1 MNFLQ
6 YSFIFCSYFRH
17 NAQRKHFRN
26 YYENVF
32 FVQNYKYL
40 FTLFSIYSVSIYSVS
55 IYSLFNLL
63 SFQSIFFSIYF
74 LFDLCCFNLF
84 YFNLLSFQSF
94 LFSLTVRNNK
104 ILTTSNTGKM
114 TPAKIPI
121 FRFSDAI
128 SETNPTKVGP
138 PEHPASPAS
147 ASIANNAVPPF
158 LREADALLNVPGHMI
173 PTDNPQIEQ
182 PINAINGD
190 ADSDIVR

>member
-1 MNFLQ
+1 MFSLCKITNIYLL
-6 YSFIFCSYFRH
+6 SFQSI
-17 NAQRKHFRN
+17 
-26 YYENVF
+26 
-32 FVQNYKYL
+32 L
-40 FTLFSIYSVSIYSVS
+40 FQSILSSICF
-55 IYSLFNLL
+55 LFNLF
-63 SFQSIFFSIYF
+63 SFQSIFFSIYAVSIYS
-74 LFDLCCFNLF
+74 L
-84 YFNLLSFQSF
+84 FNLLSFQSF

-147 ASIANNAVPPF
+147 ASSANNAVPPF

-182 PINAINGD
+182 PISAINGD

>member
-26 YYENVF
+26 YLRKCFLCAKLQISIYSLFNLFCFNLFCFNLFSLQSTF
-32 FVQNYKYL
+32 FQSI
-40 FTLFSIYSVSIYSVS
+40 FFSIYSVSIYS
-55 IYSLFNLL
+55 L
-63 SFQSIFFSIYF
+63 
-74 LFDLCCFNLF
+74 
-84 YFNLLSFQSF
+84 FNLLSFQSF

-104 ILTTSNTGKM
+104 ILTTSNIGKM

-147 ASIANNAVPPF
+147 ASSANNAVPPSSIK
-158 LREADALLNVPGHMI
+158 EAIGTLQNTSPLMI
-173 PTDNPQIEQ
+173 GRAAQIS
-182 PINAINGD
+182 AITFQ
-190 ADSDIVR
+190 

>member
-6 YSFIFCSYFRH
+6 YSFIFCSYFCH

-40 FTLFSIYSVSIYSVS
+40 FTLFSIYYVS
-55 IYSLFNLL
+55 IYSL
-63 SFQSIFFSIYF
+63 
-74 LFDLCCFNLF
+74 
-84 YFNLLSFQSF
+84 FNLLSFQSF

-147 ASIANNAVPPF
+147 ASSANNAVPPSSIK
-158 LREADALLNVPGHMI
+158 EAIGTLQNTSPLMI
-173 PTDNPQIEQ
+173 GIAAH
-182 PINAINGD
+182 ISAITFQ
-190 ADSDIVR
+190 

>member
-17 NAQRKHFRN
+17 NVQRKHFRN
-26 YYENVF
+26 RLRKCF
-32 FVQNYKYL
+32 LCAKLQ
-40 FTLFSIYSVSIYSVS
+40 IS
-55 IYSLFNLL
+55 IYSLFNLF
-63 SFQSIFFSIYF
+63 SFQSILFQSILSSIYFLSIYF

-84 YFNLLSFQSF
+84 CFNLLSFQSF
-94 LFSLTVRNNK
+94 LFSLTVRYNK
-104 ILTTSNTGKM
+104 ILTTSNTGKI

-147 ASIANNAVPPF
+147 ASSANNAVPPSSIK
-158 LREADALLNVPGHMI
+158 EAIGTLQNTSPLMI
-173 PTDNPQIEQ
+173 GIAAQIS
-182 PINAINGD
+182 AITFQ
-190 ADSDIVR
+190 

>member
-1 MNFLQ
+1 MHKEN
-6 YSFIFCSYFRH
+6 IFETI
-17 NAQRKHFRN
+17 
-26 YYENVF
+26 YENVF
-32 FVQNYKYL
+32 FVQNYKFL
-40 FTLFSIYSVSIYSVS
+40 FILFSIYSVSIYS
-55 IYSLFNLL
+55 L
-63 SFQSIFFSIYF
+63 
-74 LFDLCCFNLF
+74 
-84 YFNLLSFQSF
+84 FNLLSFQSF

-138 PEHPASPAS
+138 PEHPASPAK
-147 ASIANNAVPPF
+147 ASSANNAVPPF

-173 PTDNPQIEQ
+173 PTDSPQIEQ
-182 PINAINGD
+182 PISAINGD

>member
-6 YSFIFCSYFRH
+6 YLFIFCSYFRH

-40 FTLFSIYSVSIYSVS
+40 FTLFSIF
-55 IYSLFNLL
+55 SLFNLFCFNL
-63 SFQSIFFSIYF
+63 FSLQSTFFQSIFFSIYAVSIYS
-74 LFDLCCFNLF
+74 L
-84 YFNLLSFQSF
+84 FNLLSFQSF

-147 ASIANNAVPPF
+147 ASSANNAVPPF

-182 PINAINGD
+182 PISAINGD

>member
-1 MNFLQ
+1 MKFLQ
-6 YSFIFCSYFRH
+6 YSFIFCSHFRH

-26 YYENVF
+26 YLRKCF
-32 FVQNYKYL
+32 LCAKLQ
-40 FTLFSIYSVSIYSVS
+40 IS
-55 IYSLFNLL
+55 IYSLFNL
-63 SFQSIFFSIYF
+63 Y
-74 LFDLCCFNLF
+74 CFNLF
-84 YFNLLSFQSF
+84 SLQSAFFQSF

-147 ASIANNAVPPF
+147 ASSANNAVPPSSIK
-158 LREADALLNVPGHMI
+158 EAIGTLQNTSPLMI
-173 PTDNPQIEQ
+173 GIAAH
-182 PINAINGD
+182 ISAITFQ
-190 ADSDIVR
+190 

>member
-17 NAQRKHFRN
+17 NVQRKHFRN

-40 FTLFSIYSVSIYSVS
+40 FTLFSIF
-55 IYSLFNLL
+55 SLFNL
-63 SFQSIFFSIYF
+63 
-74 LFDLCCFNLF
+74 CC
-84 YFNLLSFQSF
+84 FNLLSFQSF

-147 ASIANNAVPPF
+147 ASRANNAVPPF

-182 PINAINGD
+182 PISAINGD

>member
-6 YSFIFCSYFRH
+6 YLFIFCSYFRH

-40 FTLFSIYSVSIYSVS
+40 FTLFSIF
-55 IYSLFNLL
+55 SLFNLFCFNL
-63 SFQSIFFSIYF
+63 FSLQSTFFQSIFFSIYAVSIYS
-74 LFDLCCFNLF
+74 L
-84 YFNLLSFQSF
+84 FNLLSFQSF

-147 ASIANNAVPPF
+147 ASSANNAVPPSSIK
-158 LREADALLNVPGHMI
+158 EAIGTLQNTSPLMI
-173 PTDNPQIEQ
+173 GIAAH
-182 PINAINGD
+182 ISAITFQ
-190 ADSDIVR
+190 

>member
-1 MNFLQ
+1 MHKEN
-6 YSFIFCSYFRH
+6 IFETI
-17 NAQRKHFRN
+17 
-26 YYENVF
+26 YENVF

-40 FTLFSIYSVSIYSVS
+40 FTLFSIFSLFNLCCFNLFSLQSAFFQSIFFSFYSVSIYSVS
-55 IYSLFNLL
+55 IYSL
-63 SFQSIFFSIYF
+63 
-74 LFDLCCFNLF
+74 
-84 YFNLLSFQSF
+84 FNLLSFQSF

-147 ASIANNAVPPF
+147 ASSANNAYFAF
-158 LREADALLNVPGHMI
+158 LDQRSDRHFTKYESIDDRNSRPDKCYHFPMI
-173 PTDNPQIEQ
+173 DNRSGQRIL
-182 PINAINGD
+182 PII
-190 ADSDIVR
+190 SPISFY

>member
-1 MNFLQ
+1 MKFLQ
-6 YSFIFCSYFRH
+6 YSFIFCSHFRH

-26 YYENVF
+26 YLRKCF
-32 FVQNYKYL
+32 LCAKLQ
-40 FTLFSIYSVSIYSVS
+40 IS
-55 IYSLFNLL
+55 IYSLFNL
-63 SFQSIFFSIYF
+63 Y
-74 LFDLCCFNLF
+74 CFNLF
-84 YFNLLSFQSF
+84 SLQSAFFQSF

-147 ASIANNAVPPF
+147 ASSANNAVPPF
-158 LREADALLNVPGHMI
+158 LREADALLNVPGYMI

-182 PINAINGD
+182 PISAINGD

>member
-1 MNFLQ
+1 MNF
-6 YSFIFCSYFRH
+6 YNTHSYFVH
-17 NAQRKHFRN
+17 IFAIMHK
-26 YYENVF
+26 ENIF
-32 FVQNYKYL
+32 ETITKMFSLCKITNIYL
-40 FTLFSIYSVSIYSVS
+40 LSFQSFLFSIF
-55 IYSLFNLL
+55 SLFNLFCFNL
-63 SFQSIFFSIYF
+63 FSLQSTFFQSIFFSIYAVSIYS
-74 LFDLCCFNLF
+74 L
-84 YFNLLSFQSF
+84 FNLLSFQSF

-147 ASIANNAVPPF
+147 ASSANNAVPPF

-182 PINAINGD
+182 PISAINGD